1 MNVKW
6 SISVVLAAAALSGQQ
21 LTHKVS
27 LPKDSPVAL
36 ISDDWGDSGASRAFA
51 LDLHVALSLRNTSP
65 RRIRGITLTVVAQE
79 MTAGGK
85 GSLSVPSLDVPPGDN
100 FSVRG
105 DLHLLR
111 PLGTGGPQVEVSLDG
126 VLFEDLSF
134 YGPDKLHS
142 RRSMTV
148 WELEARR
155 DRKYFKSLLETAG
168 RDGLQ
173 KEMLDGLTRQA
184 DRPQFGVQI
193 VRGRATNNDPGRE
206 VQFAFLQL
214 PDSPIEPSD
223 GLVRIAANEAR
234 APRLQV
240 RNKSNRPIRHLE
252 IGWIVKDQ
260 RGQEMVAASL
270 PSDVALAPGASSQV
284 LQDASVRFPQGRG
297 VRRRIVLDP
306 QSHRAG
312 RG

>member
-1 MNVKW
+1 
-6 SISVVLAAAALSGQQ
+6 
-21 LTHKVS
+21 
-27 LPKDSPVAL
+27 
-36 ISDDWGDSGASRAFA
+36 
-51 LDLHVALSLRNTSP
+51 
-65 RRIRGITLTVVAQE
+65 
-79 MTAGGK
+79 
-85 GSLSVPSLDVPPGDN
+85 
-100 FSVRG
+100 
-105 DLHLLR
+105 
-111 PLGTGGPQVEVSLDG
+111 VEVSLDG
-126 VLFEDLSF
+126 VLFDDLSF

-214 PDSPIEPSD
+214 PDAPVEPSD
-223 GLVRIAANEAR
+223 GMARIASNEVR

-240 RNKSNRPIRHLE
+240 RNKSSRPIRHLE

-270 PSDVALAPGASSQV
+270 PSDLALAPGASSQV
-284 LQDASVRFPQGRG
+284 LQEASVRFPQGTAIQSMSGFVSSVEFADGSFWIPSRTALG
-297 VRRRIVLDP
+297 AANLRRVVAPSPEEERLLQIYRKKGIGGLVEELKKF
-306 QSHRAG
+306 
-312 RG
+312 